1 MSNKSLGI
9 FIPLDIIHNQ
19 ELDWINKILLSE
31 IISLTKLE
39 KGCIASNQYLADF
52 LQIQKSS
59 LHRRIKFLV
68 ENDYIKTKNVYSGK
82 KCVGR
87 VITHTGKLMVAPAT
101 TKVAHATNVVAQAT
115 IKGSTRYHTMVA
127 ESDPRN
133 TFSNSGNTDY
143 NSVINTEEDLELQ
156 MKQVFS
162 KFNIN

>member
-1 MSNKSLGI
+1 MSNKNLGI
-9 FIPLDIIHNQ
+9 FIPLDLIQNE
-19 ELDWINKILLSE
+19 ELDWLNKILLSE

-39 KGCIASNQYLADF
+39 KGCIASNQYLAEF

-87 VITHTGKLMVAPAT
+87 VITHTGKLVVAPAT
-101 TKVAHATNVVAQAT
+101 TKVAHATNKVAQAT

-133 TFSNSGNTDY
+133 TFSNSSNTEY
-143 NSVINTEEDLELQ
+143 NSVSNTEEDLDSEIEKVLI
-156 MKQVFS
+156 KL
-162 KFNIN
+162 NIN